1 MQPHLEVG
9 SQVASGVCGAH
20 QLSCSSFHVR
30 EPPRQ
35 HPHGQRGDQE
45 EWGLQPEWH
54 SGGLHPEDTVTSP
67 SRTSE
72 ALRYGSRALSCR
84 QERAPQ
90 SQIRGV
96 QLAKPRGFRRPLA
109 RLPVQLGFPGR
120 ASSGT
125 LSPQPARPPTA
136 GPIFPGP
143 GHVVQVSGALGEG
156 RAPGTAPGVGGL
168 VQSSLWPP
176 AHFAR
181 GMLDFHMWSLNFAQL
196 CVSPGYPHPSDGN

>member
-9 SQVASGVCGAH
+9 SRVCGAR

-67 SRTSE
+67 SGTSE

-143 GHVVQVSGALGEG
+143 GHVVQVSGGS
-156 RAPGTAPGVGGL
+156 GGG
-168 VQSSLWPP
+168 QG
-176 AHFAR
+176 AR
-181 GMLDFHMWSLNFAQL
+181 N
-196 CVSPGYPHPSDGN
+196 SPGGGGTGAELTLAACPLCTRDARLPHVVTQLRPTMRKSWLPSP